1 MAQAVKNPQVM
12 HETWVLS
19 LSWENPL
26 EESMAIHSSIL
37 AYRTPNDRGAWR
49 ATAHGGGKES
59 DRTEQLSTVQVVQ
72 TIL

>member
-37 AYRTPNDRGAWR
+37 AYRIPNDRGAWR